1 MASKYIR
8 MPDPQTGYR
17 HEKCYAND
25 DNNCSTKLSREHF
38 ISERYLRQIAVNH
51 TNKIASLAWQE
62 LQTFSILPTKGLAS
76 RILCSRHNS
85 ALSSLDSEF
94 GSFAETIRDF
104 DRGITSASVT
114 RTVSGCI
121 IELWM
126 LKCFLGLSVS
136 KNIGGALK
144 PECVN
149 ILFERQ
155 MWPTEWGLYY
165 CTDAQGG
172 PIYHT
177 DSLAVETL
185 TAPDGR
191 LLGGKFVV
199 QGLPFYLVLGKPGNP
214 RAFGIWHPREIIF
227 KFPTVEKRIS
237 LTWDG
242 QGGSQSVLLT
252 RTGTYDGPPPI
263 WKDWEKKG

>member
-1 MASKYIR
+1 VASKYIR

-94 GSFAETIRDF
+94 GSFAETIRDY

-199 QGLPFYLVLGKPGNP
+199 QGLPFYLVG
-214 RAFGIWHPREIIF
+214 A
-227 KFPTVEKRIS
+227 
-237 LTWDG
+237 
-242 QGGSQSVLLT
+242 SVFANTQVSDLAEEL
-252 RTGTYDGPPPI
+252 YAI
-263 WKDWEKKG
+263 

>member
-1 MASKYIR
+1 
-8 MPDPQTGYR
+8 
-17 HEKCYAND
+17 
-25 DNNCSTKLSREHF
+25 
-38 ISERYLRQIAVNH
+38 
-51 TNKIASLAWQE
+51 
-62 LQTFSILPTKGLAS
+62 
-76 RILCSRHNS
+76 
-85 ALSSLDSEF
+85 
-94 GSFAETIRDF
+94 
-104 DRGITSASVT
+104 
-114 RTVSGCI
+114 
-121 IELWM
+121 M
-126 LKCFLGLSVS
+126 LKCLLGLSVS
-136 KNIGGALK
+136 KNIGGTLK

-263 WKDWEKKG
+263 WRDWEKKG